1 MPSVL
6 WNLLCQINEVYIQSG
21 NGNDN
26 KWQINKTVNDD
37 WAICH
42 QYRVWVN
49 MPSMMGT
56 HTICN
61 LRIRMPIKLVCYAKE
76 MNVYTMANENI
87 YATYCVWVI
96 MVWQMKIYMPLTV
109 CE

>member
-49 MPSMMGT
+49 MPSMMST
-56 HTICN
+56 YAIYN
-61 LRIRMPIKLVCYAKE
+61 FRISMPIKLVCYAKG
-76 MNVYTMANENI
+76 MNMANENI
-87 YATYCVWVI
+87 HATYSVWVMMAMAI
-96 MVWQMKIYMPLTV
+96 WNR
-109 CE
+109 